1 MTIPNFIFLFIL
13 SLFIPVGLGSSQQ
26 LTCGKIFAHSGEAGS
41 GEGTGGREDQRK
53 RHISVAEKAR
63 YEETYFI
70 DFSKGPSRVL
80 YSRKA
85 RFHHRTGKDDHNG
98 AAGAK
103 NRHCINLGTGPQ
115 AGRAGG

>member
-26 LTCGKIFAHSGEAGS
+26 LTCGKIFAHSGKAGS

-70 DFSKGPSRVL
+70 DFSKGPSRVF
-80 YSRKA
+80 YSRNA
-85 RFHHRTGKDDHNG
+85 RLLPKFCCNSSSPAASPPIGRLTG
-98 AAGAK
+98 
-103 NRHCINLGTGPQ
+103 
-115 AGRAGG
+115 